1 PAEKVTFAR
10 FTRKSGLY
18 RLHILTGSFVSF
30 GRAENERLAKMTTW
44 EWPHAFAR
52 FDCSVQELAQSYS
65 SNHIHAIIGDWTAEL
80 IAAAEALDV
89 EPIVL
94 S

>member
-1 PAEKVTFAR
+1 VVTFAR
-10 FTRKSGLY
+10 FTRKSGGY

-30 GRAENERLAKMTTW
+30 GREEDTRLAAMTTP

-52 FDCSVQELAQSYS
+52 FNCSVQELAQSYS
-65 SNHIHAIIGDWTAEL
+65 SNHIHAVLGDYTAEL
-80 IAAAEALDV
+80 VAAAEYLGA

-94 S
+94 G